1 MSARSLGL
9 LHIRRKKGKKNLPQS
24 RDIKLLEAILSA
36 YDEADVV
43 VTREAYESWHW
54 DSNIGRRGGWRSES
68 PAVFHVDFGRRPN
81 QKPPPISEIKE
92 WCRIRGI
99 PENKAYVI
107 ARDIGKNGTP
117 PREITRNAVRN
128 FSKKARMTAKVGQN
142 KVL

>member
-1 MSARSLGL
+1 MSGRSLGL
-9 LHIRRKKGKKNLPQS
+9 RLIKRRRNNKKSPKKQ
-24 RDIKLLEAILSA
+24 DIQLLEAVLKA
-36 YDEADVV
+36 YDESDVV
-43 VTREAYESWHW
+43 VTKEMYNSWYW

-99 PENKAYVI
+99 PENKAYI
-107 ARDIGKNGTP
+107 ISKNIGKNGTP
-117 PREITRNAVRN
+117 PREITRRVVKQ
-128 FSKKARMTAKVGQN
+128 FKKAKMRASVGQN